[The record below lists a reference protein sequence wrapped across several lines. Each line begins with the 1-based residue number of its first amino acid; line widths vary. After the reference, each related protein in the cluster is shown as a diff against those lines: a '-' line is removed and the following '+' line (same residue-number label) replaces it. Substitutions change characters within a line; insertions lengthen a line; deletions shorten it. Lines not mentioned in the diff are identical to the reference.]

1 MTVYNL
7 ITPLHRFVIERSAD
21 LLVGSR
27 PCGFH
32 CVEMAPRV
40 AASYHGIFRT
50 ELLVSRAL
58 RVGNSIKSKR
68 LKFLGSI
75 RVHFLTY
82 NFGRPIELW
91 MLLLLQNPGNSGF
104 WAALKSSIL
113 LLDQVREITTRKT
126 CMVTHVFI
134 NVHFLSCQKSN
145 CLLILHHIWWS

>member
-7 ITPLHRFVIERSAD
+7 ITPLQRFVIERSAD

-68 LKFLGSI
+68 LNFKFLGSI

-82 NFGRPIELW
+82 NFGRPTELC
-91 MLLLLQNPGNSGF
+91 MLLLLL
-104 WAALKSSIL
+104 LKYTKPWE
-113 LLDQVREITTRKT
+113 QR
-126 CMVTHVFI
+126 
-134 NVHFLSCQKSN
+134 FLSGVE
-145 CLLILHHIWWS
+145 IVYTAT

>member
-1 MTVYNL
+1 MDDQAVIGLMNRKSSEIFGSAQLMTAYNL

-82 NFGRPIELW
+82 NFGRPIEL
-91 MLLLLQNPGNSGF
+91 
-104 WAALKSSIL
+104 
-113 LLDQVREITTRKT
+113 
-126 CMVTHVFI
+126 
-134 NVHFLSCQKSN
+134 
-145 CLLILHHIWWS
+145 

>member
-7 ITPLHRFVIERSAD
+7 ITPLQRFVIERSAD

-32 CVEMAPRV
+32 CVEMAPQV

-82 NFGRPIELW
+82 NFGRPIELC
-91 MLLLLQNPGNSGF
+91 MLLLLL
-104 WAALKSSIL
+104 LKYTKPWE
-113 LLDQVREITTRKT
+113 QR
-126 CMVTHVFI
+126 
-134 NVHFLSCQKSN
+134 FLSGVE
-145 CLLILHHIWWS
+145 IVYTAT

>member
-7 ITPLHRFVIERSAD
+7 ITPLQRFVIERSAD

-58 RVGNSIKSKR
+58 RVGNSIMSKR

-82 NFGRPIELW
+82 NFGRPIELC
-91 MLLLLQNPGNSGF
+91 MLLLLL
-104 WAALKSSIL
+104 LKYTKPWE
-113 LLDQVREITTRKT
+113 QR
-126 CMVTHVFI
+126 
-134 NVHFLSCQKSN
+134 FLSGVE
-145 CLLILHHIWWS
+145 IVYTAT